1 MWNVNVFD
9 PPMAIDVAVWLG
21 ATESAPS
28 PLPTRRATLTISPEA
43 LLNAIVEIGSSLP
56 AAAFWSL
63 QVAVSVPRPLS
74 VDDGLRRARRVVG
87 DLEDVAEHG
96 RLGDVGDE
104 LAGQAAL
111 VHARAVGRDELAGG
125 LRQRGAG
132 VDRALAV
139 DGARARDVVDGRDRR
154 AAERH
159 EQRDARDHQRR

>member
-21 ATESAPS
+21 ATDSAPS

-74 VDDGLRRARRVVG
+74 VETVCGAPGALSATSKTLLNTDDLGTSATNLPGRRPLSNARAVG
-87 DLEDVAEHG
+87 
-96 RLGDVGDE
+96 GDE
-104 LAGQAAL
+104 LA
-111 VHARAVGRDELAGG
+111 RG

-159 EQRDARDHQRR
+159 EQREARDHQRR